1 MRIVTTA
8 LAATSVAAA
17 IGLSAPANA
26 GPGFGQCM
34 FNPVCAFLPSVD
46 SDEALMDMP
55 ENSNITTYP
64 VDGGGARMIVI
75 GGGDEDR

>member
-1 MRIVTTA
+1 MRIVSTA
-8 LAATSVAAA
+8 AATLAAAA

-34 FNPVCAFLPSVD
+34 FNPVCAFLPTID
-46 SDEALMDMP
+46 SDEAIVDMP
-55 ENSNITTYP
+55 QNSNVTWYP